1 MSFIKQVF
9 SLPVFSIVLARILYA
24 VNWFNIS
31 SIFYLILLDFDQD
44 ISMLGLIT
52 SGFLIGIGLFQIPAG
67 ILAAKYDPRLIIVFG
82 TMLLSVS
89 SLLSGLVSEIYQM
102 VFLRFLVGVGMA
114 FFFGPSVILIS
125 KYLGKGSEGFGVG
138 ILNSAHS
145 LGGIIGI
152 FGWII
157 IAEFT
162 GWRMSL
168 LFSGVLGIASGLL
181 LYYTIFRKSNED
193 DVYNY
198 DQSGKVQEHTLHD
211 HKTPLEKNSD
221 ENESISEFQI
231 SFDSLRSLMI
241 NKSMLLVALSL
252 LGIQIGWNL
261 ISTFI
266 VLYLKFEFDIT
277 SVLAGIIG
285 ILTLIVNVIFAPFF
299 GKLYDLLT
307 KTKWE
312 KSDIVLLLICGTII
326 SINMILFSFAD
337 MSILMLSIVLIG
349 IFASGGFVIPY
360 TMARRIAVEKLK
372 MPNYEIL
379 AVSFVNG
386 LSLLGAFWVP
396 FLFSI
401 LVKTFNYST
410 AWIIGG
416 LLTIAFII
424 PIIKLKY

>member
-1 MSFIKQVF
+1 MSFIRQVF

-31 SIFYLILLDFDQD
+31 SIFYLILVDFNQD
-44 ISMLGLIT
+44 VSMLGLIT
-52 SGFLIGIGLFQIPAG
+52 SGFLVGIGLFQIPAG

-102 VFLRFLVGVGMA
+102 LFLRFLVGIGMA

-125 KYLGKGSEGFGVG
+125 RYLGKGSDGLGVG

-157 IAEFT
+157 IAEIT

-168 LFSGVLGIASGLL
+168 LFSGIMGIASGLL
-181 LYYTIFRKSNED
+181 LYYTIFGQTTKNN
-193 DVYNY
+193 VYNY
-198 DQSGKVQEHTLHD
+198 DQSGKGRGHILHD
-211 HKTPLEKNSD
+211 PKIRQDENSA
-221 ENESISEFQI
+221 ENESISEFKI
-231 SFDSLRSLMI
+231 NLGSLRSLML
-241 NKSMLLVALSL
+241 NRSMLIVALSL
-252 LGIQIGWNL
+252 LGVQIGWNL

-266 VLYLKFEFDIT
+266 VLYLKFEFDVT
-277 SVLAGIIG
+277 SMMAGIIG

-307 KTKWE
+307 KTKWKE
-312 KSDIVLLLICGTII
+312 GDVILLLMCGTTI
-326 SINMILFSFAD
+326 SINMILFSFSD
-337 MSILMLSIVLIG
+337 MSIFIPGIILIG

-360 TMARRIAVEKLK
+360 TMARRIAVEKLN

-410 AWIIGG
+410 DNRVHNSNH
-416 LLTIAFII
+416 
-424 PIIKLKY
+424 

>member
-1 MSFIKQVF
+1 
-9 SLPVFSIVLARILYA
+9 
-24 VNWFNIS
+24 
-31 SIFYLILLDFDQD
+31 
-44 ISMLGLIT
+44 
-52 SGFLIGIGLFQIPAG
+52 
-67 ILAAKYDPRLIIVFG
+67 
-82 TMLLSVS
+82 
-89 SLLSGLVSEIYQM
+89 
-102 VFLRFLVGVGMA
+102 
-114 FFFGPSVILIS
+114 LIS
-125 KYLGKGSEGFGVG
+125 RYLGKGSDGLGVG

-157 IAEFT
+157 IAEIT

-168 LFSGVLGIASGLL
+168 LFSGIMGIASGLL
-181 LYYTIFRKSNED
+181 LYYTIFGQTPKN

-198 DQSGKVQEHTLHD
+198 DQSDKTRGHISHD
-211 HKTPLEKNSD
+211 PKIRQDENSA
-221 ENESISEFQI
+221 ENESISEFKI
-231 SFDSLRSLMI
+231 NLGSLRSLML
-241 NKSMLLVALSL
+241 NRSMLIVALSL
-252 LGIQIGWNL
+252 LGVQIGWNL

-266 VLYLKFEFDIT
+266 VLYLKFEFDVT
-277 SVLAGIIG
+277 SMIAGIIG
-285 ILTLIVNVIFAPFF
+285 VLTLTVNVIFAPFF
-299 GKLYDLLT
+299 GKLYDLLA

-312 KSDIVLLLICGTII
+312 KSDVVLLLICGTMI
-326 SINMILFSFAD
+326 SINMILFSFSD
-337 MSILMLSIVLIG
+337 MSIFIPSIILIG

-360 TMARRIAVEKLK
+360 TMARRIAVEKLN

-416 LLTIAFII
+416 LLTTAFII
-424 PIIKLKY
+424 PIIKLKF

>member
-1 MSFIKQVF
+1 
-9 SLPVFSIVLARILYA
+9 
-24 VNWFNIS
+24 
-31 SIFYLILLDFDQD
+31 
-44 ISMLGLIT
+44 MLGLIT

-89 SLLSGLVSEIYQM
+89 SLLSGLVAEIYQM

-125 KYLGKGSEGFGVG
+125 RYLGKGSDGLGVG

-152 FGWII
+152 FVWII
-157 IAEFT
+157 IAEIT

-168 LFSGVLGIASGLL
+168 LFSGIMGIASGLL
-181 LYYTIFRKSNED
+181 LYYTIFGQTPKD

-198 DQSGKVQEHTLHD
+198 DQISKVRKHISHD
-211 HKTPLEKNSD
+211 PKIRQD
-221 ENESISEFQI
+221 ENSAENKSISEFKI
-231 SFDSLRSLMI
+231 NLGSLRSLML
-241 NKSMLLVALSL
+241 NRSMLIVALSL
-252 LGIQIGWNL
+252 LGVQIGWNL

-266 VLYLKFEFDIT
+266 VLYLKFEFDVT
-277 SVLAGIIG
+277 SMMAGIIG
-285 ILTLIVNVIFAPFF
+285 VLTLIVNVIFAPFF

-312 KSDIVLLLICGTII
+312 KSDVTLLLICGTTI
-326 SINMILFSFAD
+326 STNMILFSFAD
-337 MSILMLSIVLIG
+337 MSIFIPSIILIG

-360 TMARRIAVEKLK
+360 TIARRIAVEKLN

-410 AWIIGG
+410 AWIVGG